1 MSVFFRF
8 TLKILTRIYKVRNFN
23 AAITQMIRTILLIVL
38 SVTQTLQN
46 KTDFKPERISRQS
59 TIVLNGPVE
68 KIFPLFG
75 PLREKEW
82 AEGWDPEI
90 IYTSSPD
97 VLVEE
102 HMIFRT
108 RAYHNPHEEFYTWV
122 ITQYRPEEHEIEYT
136 VSTQHRIWFIRVV
149 CVSSGTAT
157 QATVSYTFTSLTPEG
172 SELNR
177 AALERMFAHNLG
189 DWEEAINV
197 YLRTG
202 KQLQPH

>member
-8 TLKILTRIYKVRNFN
+8 TQKSLTRIYKVRNFI
-23 AAITQMIRTILLIVL
+23 AAITHMIRTILLIVL
-38 SVTQTLQN
+38 SVTQTLQDE
-46 KTDFKPERISRQS
+46 TDFKPERISRQS
-59 TIVLNGPVE
+59 TIVLNGSIE
-68 KIFPLFG
+68 KVFPLFG

-90 IYTSSPD
+90 IYASSPD

-108 RAYHNPHEEFYTWV
+108 RAHRHPREEFYTWV

-136 VSTQHRIWFIRVV
+136 VSTQHRIWFIRVT
-149 CVSSGTAT
+149 CDSPGASTK
-157 QATVSYTFTSLTPEG
+157 ATVSYTFTSLTPEG
-172 SELNR
+172 SEMNR
-177 AALERMFAHNLG
+177 AALEKMFEHNLS
-189 DWEEAINV
+189 DWGEAINY

-202 KQLQPH
+202 KQLQSH